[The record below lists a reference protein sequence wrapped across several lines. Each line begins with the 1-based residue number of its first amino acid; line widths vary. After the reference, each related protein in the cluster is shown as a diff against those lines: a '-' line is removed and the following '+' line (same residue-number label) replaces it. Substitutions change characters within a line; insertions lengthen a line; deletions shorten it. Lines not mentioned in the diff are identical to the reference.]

1 MADIDVAQDL
11 GQVTTQLEELVGQLN
26 ALNTQRE
33 QLTQQI
39 HNLNGIA
46 MYLRGKQQEGESTNG
61 VAEDFAR
68 SEGYPEELLET

>member
-1 MADIDVAQDL
+1 MSNIDVEQDL
-11 GQVTTQLEELVGQLN
+11 DQVTKQLEELVGQLN

-46 MYLRGKQQEGESTNG
+46 MYLRGKGQENGEG
-61 VAEDFAR
+61 VT
-68 SEGYPEELLET
+68 EELPQEEFPPPEGK

>member
-46 MYLRGKQQEGESTNG
+46 MYLRGKQQENGE
-61 VAEDFAR
+61 VAPEDFALTEEFPP
-68 SEGYPEELLET
+68 EGA

>member
-1 MADIDVAQDL
+1 MSDIDVGQDL
-11 GQVTTQLEELVGQLN
+11 EQVNKQLEELVGQLN

-46 MYLRGKQQEGESTNG
+46 MYLRGKQEAAPESTNG
-61 VAEDFAR
+61 VVEDFELTEEFPP
-68 SEGYPEELLET
+68 EGV

>member
-39 HNLNGIA
+39 HNL
-46 MYLRGKQQEGESTNG
+46 KTCS
-61 VAEDFAR
+61 
-68 SEGYPEELLET
+68 